1 MFLRTIADR
10 PSGYEAFL
18 RRRPGGGGFG
28 IYEVI
33 YAYLEIRE
41 KEEYLRSV
49 ASEEAIKSDE
59 STWSSYA

>member
-1 MFLRTIADR
+1 LQKNSSITA
-10 PSGYEAFL
+10 SGYEAFL
-18 RRRPGGGGFG
+18 MRRPGGGGFG